1 MKKKSIIL
9 WCIFVVCLITTVA
22 LWFQVNAQ
30 EVEYEEVE
38 ARVVS
43 AVTKQLKNRSNGTT
57 YDFYEVMVDYNGEI
71 VELENVHNTYQYPQ
85 GKTVKA
91 YLANNGRLFANEEG
105 VSSSTPLATVYFVFL
120 FGSFIMLFVAAIY
133 SSKAKQ
139 ERMASK

>member
-9 WCIFVVCLITTVA
+9 WCIFVVCLITTVV

-30 EVEYEEVE
+30 DVEYEEVE

-43 AVTKQLKNRSNGTT
+43 AVTKQVRNRSNGTT

-91 YLANNGRLFANEEG
+91 YLTNNGRLFANVEG

>member
-1 MKKKSIIL
+1 MKKKSIIS
-9 WCIFVVCLITTVA
+9 WCIFVVCLITTVV
-22 LWFQVNAQ
+22 LWFHVHAQ
-30 EVEYEEVE
+30 DVEYEEVE

-43 AVTKQLKNRSNGTT
+43 AVTKQVRNRSNGTT

-91 YLANNGRLFANEEG
+91 YRANNGRLFANIEG

-139 ERMASK
+139 ERMAC